1 MSSLSE
7 VIQHSLCSCW
17 KNKPEATVWIQVDQS
32 SPAKKGPA
40 LPQMQTSLIS
50 HRYSFEMSSRTRV
63 GWVKVLRC
71 TKCQRQ
77 KKTNIKLK
85 GEVWARINMIYWK
98 CFIVLAHQN
107 RRAKLTFD
115 STTSLIFH
123 HWYKQFSQH
132 RYLQLKCQP
141 VSIFLPPPLHTLPLL
156 ECQCFW
162 FNGRLH

>member
-1 MSSLSE
+1 MEEKKTTLDKWRAVLTVIALPNTTRLDKLAWCRDIERIKQKGFSISSIHIIYISLSPLSQSSSSSTNPINIPLRTPLWPVSPLSE

-17 KNKPEATVWIQVDQS
+17 KNKPEATVWIQVNQS

-50 HRYSFEMSSRTRV
+50 HRYSFEMPSRTRV

-85 GEVWARINMIYWK
+85 GEV
-98 CFIVLAHQN
+98 
-107 RRAKLTFD
+107 
-115 STTSLIFH
+115 
-123 HWYKQFSQH
+123 
-132 RYLQLKCQP
+132 
-141 VSIFLPPPLHTLPLL
+141 
-156 ECQCFW
+156 
-162 FNGRLH
+162 